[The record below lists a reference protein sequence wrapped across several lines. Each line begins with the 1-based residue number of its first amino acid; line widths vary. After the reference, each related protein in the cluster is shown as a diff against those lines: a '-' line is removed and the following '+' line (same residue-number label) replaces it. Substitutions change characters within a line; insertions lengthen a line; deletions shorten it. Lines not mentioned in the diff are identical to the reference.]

1 MEAAYAP
8 QVEGTA
14 HENDR
19 LFLNKEMGGTRQTER
34 AKRQSS
40 RKGRNTNRRAG
51 RAVTKM
57 SFAAQDILKN
67 GITAMIQRLP
77 KALDLSVA
85 DDAQYVNQNGHSAV
99 LQASCHAAGHLF
111 LVRRVVFPEFLLHN
125 HARALVSA
133 PVMAPYTSMQREGA
147 ESKLL
152 HTVLSKGVH
161 LASQLWCARTSPP
174 HPTSNRLA
182 WH

>member
-1 MEAAYAP
+1 
-8 QVEGTA
+8 
-14 HENDR
+14 
-19 LFLNKEMGGTRQTER
+19 
-34 AKRQSS
+34 
-40 RKGRNTNRRAG
+40 
-51 RAVTKM
+51 M

-133 PVMAPYTSMQREGA
+133 PVMAPYTPACNEREQKA
-147 ESKLL
+147 SFS
-152 HTVLSKGVH
+152 TRSSPKG
-161 LASQLWCARTSPP
+161 ST
-174 HPTSNRLA
+174 
-182 WH
+182 

>member
-1 MEAAYAP
+1 M
-8 QVEGTA
+8 QGSQ
-14 HENDR
+14 DRIGR

-133 PVMAPYTSMQREGA
+133 PVMAPYTPQHATRGSRKQASPHGPLQRGPPSFTIVVRTHVSA
-147 ESKLL
+147 
-152 HTVLSKGVH
+152 
-161 LASQLWCARTSPP
+161 AS
-174 HPTSNRLA
+174 N
-182 WH
+182 